1 WPKPVRSVHCGPSD
15 ERTEAFHE
23 QRVAMMAM
31 DQDSLRAFVKRKLSA
46 AKANKGW
53 TWRDVSLLYEALGAR
68 QTPTTLTTKHSRG
81 SFRAQDFLLMLRGMG
96 VRSLD
101 LSELDVNGLD
111 DAV

>member
-1 WPKPVRSVHCGPSD
+1 
-15 ERTEAFHE
+15 
-23 QRVAMMAM
+23 MMAM
-31 DQDSLRAFVKRKLSA
+31 DQESLRAFVKRKLSA

-111 DAV
+111 DAVRRIETGKHNRTKAK